1 MREAGKITAGAMQAA
16 AEKIQPDIT
25 LLQLDTII
33 RHYIEKHNATPT
45 FLGYGGFPASAC
57 ISVNEEVIHG
67 IPSDRKLCDGDVV
80 KIDVGACYNGFNGD
94 MARTLFCGNVSDE
107 AKKLARV
114 CEQSFFEGIK
124 NAVAGN
130 RIGDISHAIQGFVE
144 ENGFSVVREYIGHGV
159 GADLH
164 EEPEIP
170 NFGRA
175 GRGPRLYPG
184 MTLAVEPMI
193 NVGTYEVRVLKNKW
207 TVVTKDGKL
216 SAHYEN
222 TIAVT
227 DAEPEILTCL
237 N

>member
-1 MREAGKITAGAMQAA
+1 MREAGKITAGAMEAA
-16 AEKIQPDIT
+16 SSKIEPGIT

-33 RHYIEKHNATPT
+33 RHYIEKHNAKPT

-67 IPSDRKLCDGDVV
+67 IPSDRKLEDGDIV
-80 KIDVGACYNGFNGD
+80 KIDVGACYKGYNGD
-94 MARTLFCGNVSDE
+94 MARTLFCGEVSQQ
-107 AKKLARV
+107 AKLLEKV
-114 CEQSFFEGIK
+114 CRESFYKGIEK
-124 NAVAGN
+124 AVAGN
-130 RIGDISHAIQGFVE
+130 RIGDISCAIQQHVE

-159 GADLH
+159 GANLH

-207 TVVTKDGKL
+207 TVVTKDGQL

-227 DAEPEILTCL
+227 DEQPEILTQI
-237 N
+237 